1 MNSALQLFMRGI
13 DALSDGA
20 GKIAAWCLFAIG
32 FFITY
37 EVVMRYVFVAPTIW
51 VDEVSRYLMVWVVFL
66 SSAYVLKRQ
75 EMITIEVFL
84 AEPSSLGRKLAET
97 LATVMLL
104 IFAGTAVYFGFQI
117 WLKYTLAGHTT
128 DSYLAPPKWLTH
140 APVWVGGLLFSLQG
154 LVQLIRVW
162 RDELPTPK
170 DNTLEIS
177 H

>member
-1 MNSALQLFMRGI
+1 MSGALRLFMSGV

-20 GKIAAWCLFAIG
+20 GKIAAWCLVAIG
-32 FFITY
+32 FFITW

-75 EMITIEVFL
+75 EMITIEVL
-84 AEPSSLGRKLAET
+84 LGDPASPKRKLAET

-104 IFAGTAVYFGFQI
+104 IFAGTAVYYGFQI

-140 APVWVGGLLFSLQG
+140 APVWVGGLLFALQG

-162 RDELPTPK
+162 RNELPDPK
-170 DNTLEIS
+170 DNPLEIS